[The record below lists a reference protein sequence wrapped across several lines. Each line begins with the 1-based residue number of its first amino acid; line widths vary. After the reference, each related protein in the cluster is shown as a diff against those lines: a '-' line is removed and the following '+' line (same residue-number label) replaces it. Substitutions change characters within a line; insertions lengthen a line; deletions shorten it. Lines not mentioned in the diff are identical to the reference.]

1 MESEKEMEFLKEDLL
16 SQNVGS
22 NMKDLERKFKKCK
35 GRTRLFK
42 KMKSN
47 YERAGRW
54 GVRSDDVTV
63 QLAS

>member
-22 NMKDLERKFKKCK
+22 NMKDLERKLRKCR
-35 GRTRLFK
+35 GRTHLFK

-47 YERAGRW
+47 YEHAGRW
-54 GVRSDDVTV
+54 GVRGDDVTA